1 MKGRPDDK
9 PLLVLV
15 DGIAMA
21 ETLAIE
27 VPPAARAL
35 MARHWPGALTLVLR
49 ARPHVPVE
57 VTAGSGTVGVRL
69 SAHPVA
75 RALVQAL
82 GAPVTAPSANPSGLS
97 APTTAAEVRA
107 HFGDRHRPRA
117 RRRADRRRRALHRR
131 RRHGRAAARPAGG
144 RRAALSV
151 RVTGVIQAGGKST
164 RMGGRP
170 KALLELGGRRII
182 ERVLDAVAPVVD
194 DVLVVTNTPDL
205 YAFLRVPMVPDAW
218 PEHGSLGGI
227 FTGLTAAAGDAAF
240 TVACDM
246 PFLHPEVAR
255 LVVRRAGEG
264 DVVIPRVGE
273 QFETMHAVYAKSCLP
288 AIEARLR
295 AGRLKIVGFFEDV
308 RVVEIA
314 AEEVAR
320 HRAPEVAFMNVNTP
334 EELERARE
342 LVAEL
347 G

>member
-1 MKGRPDDK
+1 
-9 PLLVLV
+9 
-15 DGIAMA
+15 
-21 ETLAIE
+21 
-27 VPPAARAL
+27 
-35 MARHWPGALTLVLR
+35 
-49 ARPHVPVE
+49 
-57 VTAGSGTVGVRL
+57 
-69 SAHPVA
+69 
-75 RALVQAL
+75 
-82 GAPVTAPSANPSGLS
+82 
-97 APTTAAEVRA
+97 
-107 HFGDRHRPRA
+107 
-117 RRRADRRRRALHRR
+117 
-131 RRHGRAAARPAGG
+131 
-144 RRAALSV
+144 V

-273 QFETMHAVYAKSCLP
+273 QFETMHAVYAKACLP

-334 EELERARE
+334 EELERARA